1 MPRHDTP
8 TPAWEEFTA
17 RHAVGDVIEGLVVQV
32 LPYGALVDVAPG
44 VPGLLT
50 AESRPEPGAR
60 VPLRIAAI
68 DGAKRRAA
76 FTEP

>member
-17 RHAVGDVIEGLVVQV
+17 RHGVGDVIEGRIVRV
-32 LPYGALVDVAPG
+32 LPYGALVDVASG

-50 AESRPEPGAR
+50 TERRTASGER
-60 VPLRIAAI
+60 VRMRIAAI

-76 FTEP
+76 LVEP